1 MRERLLEAFNGLEA
15 ENWEAATENRS
26 PEIQA
31 QWRAAAYG
39 LEILEAMSDQQVRRA
54 LPRFRLLW
62 KEGRGNP
69 RRFPGGGA

>member
-1 MRERLLEAFNGLEA
+1 MRERLLDAFNGLEG
-15 ENWEAATENRS
+15 ENWEAAVENRS

-39 LEILEAMSDQQVRRA
+39 LEILEAMSDQEIWRA
-54 LPRFRLLW
+54 LPQFRQLW

-69 RRFPGGGA
+69 RRFPGGAS